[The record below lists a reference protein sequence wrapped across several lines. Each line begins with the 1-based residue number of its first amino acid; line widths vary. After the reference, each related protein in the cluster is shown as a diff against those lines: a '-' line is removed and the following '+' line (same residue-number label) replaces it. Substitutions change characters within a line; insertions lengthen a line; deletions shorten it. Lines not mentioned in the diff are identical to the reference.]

1 MSKAAVVAVVVGG
14 ALPAGVIGSIAA
26 VGIWLSG
33 PAPTAFSLDG
43 LPEATVHNYHFI
55 ESEPD
60 LASRI
65 PCYCGCRS
73 LSHRNLLDCYLRP
86 DGGYEQHAS
95 GCGICGWEADDVEK
109 MLAEGADPSRI
120 RAAIDEEYGSYGKP
134 TDTPEGT

>member
-1 MSKAAVVAVVVGG
+1 MSKAAVIAVLIGG
-14 ALPAGVIGSIAA
+14 VLPAGVIASIAA
-26 VGIWLSG
+26 AGIWLGGS
-33 PAPTAFSLDG
+33 APTAFSLDG

-60 LASRI
+60 LASGI
-65 PCYCGCRS
+65 PCYCGCHS

-86 DGGYEQHAS
+86 EGGYEQHAS
-95 GCGICGWEADDVEK
+95 GCGICGREADDVEK